1 MSPLLNGGGEGG
13 MDSSGVAFAAL
24 TLTGR
29 SAYGLRVQT
38 LPQAEFVEPEG
49 SSTPPPHQN

>member
-1 MSPLLNGGGEGG
+1 MSPFFNGGGEGG
-13 MDSSGVAFAAL
+13 IDSSGVAFAAL

-38 LPQAEFVEPEG
+38 LPQAEFVEP
-49 SSTPPPHQN
+49 